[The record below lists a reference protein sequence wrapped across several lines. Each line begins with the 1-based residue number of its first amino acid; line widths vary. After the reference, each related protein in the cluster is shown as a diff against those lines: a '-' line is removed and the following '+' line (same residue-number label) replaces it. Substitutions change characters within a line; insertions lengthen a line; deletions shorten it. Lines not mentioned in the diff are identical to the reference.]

1 MRSRTIPPTTLLLAL
16 ALVAGGACSTKE
28 TPATD
33 TAAPVASPDTTA
45 RVDSAAMATGAVAHG
60 GWTDGQILAYAAA
73 ASRAEI
79 AEGKLAAAK
88 ATNAGVKAFARQ
100 MQSEH
105 QTMLK
110 DGESFAASHNITPD
124 TTKDE
129 VRDLAKGAQ
138 DQVKDLTD
146 KAAGADWDKKF
157 LDNQIEDHKSVLD
170 KLQDAA
176 KNTTNA
182 DLQAQLT
189 KATGKVQEHLT
200 KAQALKEKYPGG

>member
-1 MRSRTIPPTTLLLAL
+1 MRSRTTHPTTLLLAL
-16 ALVAGGACSTKE
+16 ALAAGGAFSTKE

-33 TAAPVASPDTTA
+33 TAAPVTAPDTTAA
-45 RVDSAAMATGAVAHG
+45 RVDSAAVAHG
-60 GWTDGQILAYAAA
+60 GWTDAQILAYAAA

-79 AEGKLAAAK
+79 AEGKLAASK
-88 ATNAGVKAFARQ
+88 ATNAGVKSFARQ
-100 MQSEH
+100 MSTDH
-105 QTMLK
+105 QAMLA
-110 DGESFAASHNITPD
+110 DGESFAKSHDITPD
-124 TTKDE
+124 TTKDD
-129 VRDLAKGAQ
+129 VTGLMKSAQ
-138 DQVKDLTD
+138 DQLKDLTD
-146 KAAGADWDKKF
+146 KAAGADWDKKY

-182 DLQAQLT
+182 DLQALLT